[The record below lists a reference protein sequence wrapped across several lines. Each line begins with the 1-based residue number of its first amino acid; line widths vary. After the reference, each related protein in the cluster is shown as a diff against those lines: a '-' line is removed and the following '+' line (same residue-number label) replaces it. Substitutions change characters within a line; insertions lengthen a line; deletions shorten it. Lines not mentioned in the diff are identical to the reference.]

1 MKKYAFLALA
11 IAPLFLS
18 GGCRPPLASTALTA
32 GIAAARAD
40 NWEEAVRHWQSVL
53 VREPGSAA
61 AHNNLAVACEKRGA
75 WEEARKEYEVAL
87 GLDPDNP
94 TIKDNFERFKAR
106 QDAARTGKGT
116 AGGGRSTVGPG
127 GRTR

>member
-1 MKKYAFLALA
+1 MKKYTFLALA

-18 GGCRPPLASTALTA
+18 GGCRPPLASTALAA

-40 NWEEAVRHWQSVL
+40 NWEEAARHWQDVL

-75 WEEARKEYEVAL
+75 WEEARREYEAAL
-87 GLDPDNP
+87 RLDPDNRA
-94 TIKDNFERFKAR
+94 IKDNFERFKAR
-106 QDAARTGKGT
+106 QEAAREDKGT
-116 AGGGRSTVGPG
+116 AGGGRRPAGPG